1 MPFCPLVPTPL
12 PTFRRPPSTEV
23 PSVEGSAEDLA
34 PRVRAIAAP
43 FTARNGWIIAFC
55 VLSGVHVLNDVI
67 QRDLLGLAI
76 DVFLIAALV
85 SLWRSLVHF
94 RRAARSGEVPA
105 LGHAMKELL
114 GYVRITVVVGFVGL
128 AVLMVVFLGLVL
140 MISTGGG
147 LGGLEPTLLA
157 RWTHG

>member
-1 MPFCPLVPTPL
+1 MPNQL
-12 PTFRRPPSTEV
+12 PTFRRPPVAVV
-23 PSVEGSAEDLA
+23 PPVPGSEEDLA

-55 VLSGVHVLNDVI
+55 VLSGLHMLNDLI
-67 QRDLLGLAI
+67 HKDLVGLAI

-85 SLWRSLVHF
+85 SLWKSLVHF
-94 RRAARSGEVPA
+94 RHAARSGEVPA
-105 LGHAMKELL
+105 LAHAMKELL
-114 GYVRITVVVGFVGL
+114 GYVRITVVVGVVGL
-128 AVLMVVFLGLVL
+128 AVLIVVFLGLIL
-140 MISTGGG
+140 MMSAGSG